1 MPDEDKDDQSRRG
14 PLIAIGAVA
23 VIFIVGLLLFRELSS
38 SARLQDC
45 ILSGRTNCAPI
56 ERSGQ

>member
-1 MPDEDKDDQSRRG
+1 MPEDDNNDPSRRG
-14 PLIAIGAVA
+14 PLIAMGAVA
-23 VIFIVGLLLFRELSS
+23 LIFIVGLLLFRELSN

-56 ERSGQ
+56 ERSGH

>member
-1 MPDEDKDDQSRRG
+1 MPDEDNDDQSRRG

-23 VIFIVGLLLFRELSS
+23 VIFIVGLLLFRELSN

-56 ERSGQ
+56 ERPGQ